1 MSLHKI
7 LRNRPAASIL
17 VLSAATALALAGCS
31 SGGTSGSS
39 AGGGSK
45 NYKISFVPKSLGNG
59 YFKASDEGGSTAI
72 KEFGGTYSEVG
83 PATASPTAQVSFIQ
97 TLTQQRAGAIVMAAD
112 DPQAPCS
119 ALSAAMKAG
128 VKVVTFDS
136 DTTCRDA
143 FVNQA
148 TPESIASTL
157 VDLTGK
163 ALGGKGTVAIESGGP
178 NATNLN
184 LWIKDIKD
192 DLAKSYPNIKLVD
205 TVYGNDDAQQ
215 SLDAATGL
223 VQKHPDLN
231 AIIAPDT
238 VAIAAAARYLSTS
251 QYKGKINLTGLG
263 LPSEMSSYVKDGTV
277 KQFALWDPTNLGY
290 LASYTAKALIDGTI
304 TGKQGDTFTAGK
316 LGKYTVGANGEIVL
330 GPPTVFDA
338 SNIDKYNF

>member
-1 MSLHKI
+1 MPIHNI
-7 LRNRPAASIL
+7 LRKRAAAS
-17 VLSAATALALAGCS
+17 VLALTAATALALAGCS
-31 SGGTSGSS
+31 SGGSSGSAS
-39 AGGGSK
+39 GGGSK

-59 YFKASDEGGSTAI
+59 YFKASDDGGSTAV
-72 KEFGGTYSEVG
+72 KEFGGTYSEVA
-83 PATASPTAQVSFIQ
+83 PSTASPTGQVPFIQ
-97 TLTQQRAGAIVMAAD
+97 TLTQQRVGAIVTAAD

-119 ALSAAMKAG
+119 ALNAAMKAG

-136 DTTCRDA
+136 DTNCRDA

-163 ALGGKGTVAIESGGP
+163 ALGGKGKVALESGGP

-184 LWIKDIKD
+184 QWLQDIKA
-192 DLAKSYPNIKLVD
+192 DLAKSYPNITVVD

-231 AIIAPDT
+231 AIIAPDS

-251 QYKGKINLTGLG
+251 QYKDKIYLTGLG
-263 LPSEMSSYVKDGTV
+263 LPSELRSYIKDGTI

-304 TGKQGDTFTAGK
+304 TGKQGETFTAGK
-316 LGKYTVGANGEIVL
+316 LGKYTVGANGEVVL